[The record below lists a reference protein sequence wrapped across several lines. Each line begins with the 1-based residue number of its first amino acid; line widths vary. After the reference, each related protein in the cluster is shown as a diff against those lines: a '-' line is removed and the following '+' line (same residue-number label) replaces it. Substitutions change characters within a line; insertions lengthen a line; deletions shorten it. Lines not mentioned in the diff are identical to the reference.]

1 LRKSDRYK
9 GVVVLTA
16 LLSSF
21 AAPFGALC
29 AGDESLSYTG
39 EVPPVK
45 RTALS
50 WGRDPFILP
59 SARQTSGSALKLMA
73 IFYNSDN
80 PSAII
85 DNLIVY
91 RGSEIKGQ
99 KVIDIELTHVI
110 LQAEYG
116 KIRLD
121 LSGITEPRN
130 AVK

>member
-1 LRKSDRYK
+1 MKKPDMHR
-9 GVVVLTA
+9 GVVMLTA
-16 LLSSF
+16 ALSLF
-21 AAPFGALC
+21 AAPFGALY

-59 SARQTSGSALKLMA
+59 SARQTSGPALKLMA
-73 IFYNSDN
+73 IFYNGDN

-110 LQAEYG
+110 LHSDYG
-116 KIRLD
+116 KTRLD
-121 LSGITEPRN
+121 LAGITEMRD